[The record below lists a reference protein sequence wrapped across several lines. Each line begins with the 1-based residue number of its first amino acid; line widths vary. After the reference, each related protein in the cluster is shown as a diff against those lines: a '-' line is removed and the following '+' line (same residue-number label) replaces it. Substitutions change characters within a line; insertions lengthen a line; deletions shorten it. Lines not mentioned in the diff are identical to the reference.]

1 MSEHNA
7 VVGIYNSH
15 TDAEAAVKEL
25 QKLEFDMQKLSIM
38 GKDYHTG
45 EHVIGYYNAGDR
57 MKFWGI
63 GGALWGWLCGVL
75 VGSAFFFILGIG
87 PVSVFGPPVGGLVGG
102 LGGAAVVG
110 GLSALG
116 AALYSIGIPTDS
128 IVEYETV
135 LTDKCLVMAH
145 GTADDVTT
153 ARRILETTG
162 AAHIT
167 AHQGVL
173 AV

>member
-25 QKLEFDMQKLSIM
+25 QKLEFDMQKLSIV
-38 GKDYHTG
+38 GKDNHTE

-63 GGALWGWLCGVL
+63 GGALWGWWCGGL
-75 VGSAFFFILGIG
+75 VGLAFFFILGIG
-87 PVSVFGPPVGGLVGG
+87 PVSVFGPPVGWLVGG

-116 AALYSIGIPTDS
+116 AALYRLVSPRTALWS
-128 IVEYETV
+128 TRRRSS
-135 LTDKCLVMAH
+135 LTSSS
-145 GTADDVTT
+145 
-153 ARRILETTG
+153 
-162 AAHIT
+162 
-167 AHQGVL
+167 
-173 AV
+173 